1 MDSRTI
7 ILQFPLKPLKFQRSL
22 KSYPQVIL
30 KNGNLKLDIKKSF
43 VTLATTRSQKSYP
56 QALDSK
62 WTTNGQQQDTNKNVK
77 NVKND
82 RNNNR
87 AAGRPCG
94 KLKGE
99 KMRAEDYLDS
109 IRKIDLIIQ
118 HDIDE
123 ILFWKSKAEGLG
135 FSTEGDKVKSSPKQ
149 DKMEE
154 AVIKY
159 TMLQE
164 ELEQK
169 VIELIEQR
177 KQIKGKLE
185 LLPADEYDVLY
196 RRYLLKQDLSTIA
209 VNIFRSESWV
219 WHTQERGLKHLQEI
233 LNERN

>member
-1 MDSRTI
+1 MEDER
-7 ILQFPLKPLKFQRSL
+7 
-22 KSYPQVIL
+22 
-30 KNGNLKLDIKKSF
+30 
-43 VTLATTRSQKSYP
+43 VT
-56 QALDSK
+56 D
-62 WTTNGQQQDTNKNVK
+62 
-77 NVKND
+77 
-82 RNNNR
+82 
-87 AAGRPCG
+87 
-94 KLKGE
+94 
-99 KMRAEDYLDS
+99 
-109 IRKIDLIIQ
+109 

-196 RRYLLKQDLSTIA
+196 RRYLLKQDLATIA
-209 VNIFRSESWV
+209 MNIFRSESWV

-233 LNERN
+233 LNEGN